1 MLNEMIKY
9 IQSLV
14 KALNIPGTPDSYR
27 KIVPLRGAN
36 TSEGPAPEGHALRF
50 GDLY

>member
-1 MLNEMIKY
+1 MMKY

-14 KALNIPGTPDSYR
+14 KALNIPGTPDRYR
-27 KIVPLRGAN
+27 EIVPLRGAN